1 MSAFQTKASSVF
13 TSKGSLALPQG
24 DFGPPQ
30 KAPETQKRAGSAKT
44 SGSNLLSLLLKMTED
59 DKQLVRDSW
68 AKVMPISD
76 KAAELFYNRLFKLD
90 PSLRPLFTSD
100 MTEQGRK
107 LMRMIT
113 VAVNGLDRLDEIIP
127 AVQELGKRH
136 SGYGVTNDHYDTVA
150 TAFLWA
156 LERGLGDGFNEDTRN
171 AWIKT
176 YTLLSTTMKEAA
188 AQPATA

>member
-1 MSAFQTKASSVF
+1 
-13 TSKGSLALPQG
+13 
-24 DFGPPQ
+24 
-30 KAPETQKRAGSAKT
+30 
-44 SGSNLLSLLLKMTED
+44 MTED
-59 DKQLVRDSW
+59 DKQLVRASW

-76 KAAELFYNRLFKLD
+76 KAAELFYNRLFELD
-90 PSLRPLFTSD
+90 PSLKALFTSD

-107 LMRMIT
+107 LMGMIT

-127 AVQELGKRH
+127 AVRELGKRH
-136 SGYGVTNDHYDTVA
+136 SRYGVTDDHYDTVA
-150 TAFLWA
+150 TALLWT
-156 LERGLGDGFNEDTRN
+156 LERGLGDGFDEDTRN